1 MATEPRRAGVRLIKR
16 ERRELQT
23 QAAPGS
29 PPAVRARGTNR
40 ALAATVSSWV
50 EELRR
55 RREGEMA
62 AALLQLRS
70 LAAVKI

>member
-23 QAAPGS
+23 QTTSSS
-29 PPAVRARGTNR
+29 PPAARARGTNR

-62 AALLQLRS
+62 AALLQLRA

>member
-16 ERRELQT
+16 ERRDLQM

-29 PPAVRARGTNR
+29 PPAARAPGTNR